1 MKRFLTGVLAL
12 VMIMSL
18 TACEEASAQK
28 QVFAMDTV
36 MTLAAYGDSCEE
48 ALKEAELELYRLEAM
63 LSRTAENSTVS
74 EINDAAGAAVSVEEE
89 VATLLQLAKQ
99 YAGVTGGAFDMTI
112 APVVSAWG
120 FTEDAHRV
128 PGQQELDRLLQ
139 AVGEEFVEVR
149 DGTVILAPETQI
161 DLGGIAKGYASD
173 RVAEIFEAHGV
184 ERGWI
189 SLGGNVM
196 ARGTRPDGEPWK
208 VGIQHPEILGE
219 ESFVG
224 MVFLE
229 DGYAVTSGG
238 YQRYF
243 EEDGKTYH
251 HIIDPATGYPAD
263 SGLLSVTVVAGLEGE
278 YNGTMC
284 DALSTA
290 LFVMG
295 EEDALAFW
303 CSSELEFDLVL
314 VTEDGRVVVTAGL
327 ADRFAEAEGSGYV
340 YETVS

>member
-1 MKRFLTGVLAL
+1 MKRFLTGALAL
-12 VMIMSL
+12 VMILSL

-36 MTLAAYGDSCEE
+36 MTLAAYGDPCEE
-48 ALKEAELELYRLEAM
+48 ALKEAEIELYRLEAL
-63 LSRTAENSTVS
+63 LSRTAEASTVS
-74 EINDAAGAAVSVEEE
+74 EINEAAGAEVSVEEE
-89 VATLLQLAKQ
+89 VAELLRLAKQ
-99 YAGVTGGAFDMTI
+99 YSEETGGAFDVTI

-120 FTEDAHRV
+120 FTEDTYRV
-128 PGQQELDRLLQ
+128 PEQEELNLLLQ
-139 AVGEEFVEVR
+139 SVGNEFVDVR
-149 DGTVILAPETQI
+149 GGTVVLAPETRV

-196 ARGTRPDGEPWK
+196 AKGSRPDGDPWK
-208 VGIQHPEILGE
+208 VGIQHPEKVGE
-219 ESFVG
+219 DAFVG

-229 DGYAVTSGG
+229 NGYAVTSGG

-243 EEDGKTYH
+243 EENEKTYH

-263 SGLLSVTVVAGLEGE
+263 SGLTSVTVVADLGG

-295 EEDALAFW
+295 KEDALEFW
-303 CSSELEFDLVL
+303 RGSDLEFDLVL

-327 ADRFAEAEGSGYV
+327 ADRFAEAEGSGYT